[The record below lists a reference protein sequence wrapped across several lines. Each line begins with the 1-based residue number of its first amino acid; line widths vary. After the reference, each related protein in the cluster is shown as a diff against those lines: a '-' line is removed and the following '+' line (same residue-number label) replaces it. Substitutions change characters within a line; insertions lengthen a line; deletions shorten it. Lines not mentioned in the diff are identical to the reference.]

1 MNFEDQKIDKQI
13 VKILKD
19 NNIIYM
25 TPIQHKTVPLILN
38 GHDILG
44 ISSTGTGKT
53 FSFLVPILHNLL
65 NTNKSFY
72 CLIIT
77 PTRELALQ
85 IDKTVKLF
93 KSLGVK
99 SLALIGGEKIED
111 QLNQL
116 KTHPHIVIGTP
127 GRLHKIGKNLKINR
141 FRVLVLDEADKYFED
156 DFIEEMAFILENL
169 RKKRQT
175 LLFTAT
181 ITNNLKQKSLEILKN
196 FKEIDLSTNVKV
208 EKLDEFYFFVARKY
222 KECFLYSLL
231 KNKQDLKIII
241 FVNMKITTLILSSL
255 MKSFGVDVE
264 TLNGDQDQQARIE
277 IIDGFIKNKY
287 NVLITTD
294 VGSRGLDVCDVDFV
308 INYDLPQNNKD
319 YVHRVGRTARA
330 GKKGVALTLVT
341 QYDVSIFQK
350 IEYFLNRKLNLFT
363 FNENYHQFEEI
374 IDTKLLKVKEEVKL
388 NKTEKKK
395 FRPKKYKKN

>member
-1 MNFEDQKIDKQI
+1 
-13 VKILKD
+13 
-19 NNIIYM
+19 
-25 TPIQHKTVPLILN
+25 
-38 GHDILG
+38 
-44 ISSTGTGKT
+44 
-53 FSFLVPILHNLL
+53 
-65 NTNKSFY
+65 
-72 CLIIT
+72 
-77 PTRELALQ
+77 
-85 IDKTVKLF
+85 
-93 KSLGVK
+93 
-99 SLALIGGEKIED
+99 
-111 QLNQL
+111 
-116 KTHPHIVIGTP
+116 
-127 GRLHKIGKNLKINR
+127 
-141 FRVLVLDEADKYFED
+141 
-156 DFIEEMAFILENL
+156 
-169 RKKRQT
+169 
-175 LLFTAT
+175 
-181 ITNNLKQKSLEILKN
+181 
-196 FKEIDLSTNVKV
+196 
-208 EKLDEFYFFVARKY
+208 
-222 KECFLYSLL
+222 
-231 KNKQDLKIII
+231 
-241 FVNMKITTLILSSL
+241 MKITTLILSSL
-255 MKSFGVDVE
+255 MKSFGIDVE

>member
-196 FKEIDLSTNVKV
+196 FKEIDLFFCSKKV
-208 EKLDEFYFFVARKY
+208 
-222 KECFLYSLL
+222 
-231 KNKQDLKIII
+231 
-241 FVNMKITTLILSSL
+241 
-255 MKSFGVDVE
+255 
-264 TLNGDQDQQARIE
+264 
-277 IIDGFIKNKY
+277 
-287 NVLITTD
+287 
-294 VGSRGLDVCDVDFV
+294 
-308 INYDLPQNNKD
+308 
-319 YVHRVGRTARA
+319 
-330 GKKGVALTLVT
+330 
-341 QYDVSIFQK
+341 
-350 IEYFLNRKLNLFT
+350 
-363 FNENYHQFEEI
+363 
-374 IDTKLLKVKEEVKL
+374 
-388 NKTEKKK
+388 
-395 FRPKKYKKN
+395 

>member
-1 MNFEDQKIDKQI
+1 MA
-13 VKILKD
+13 
-19 NNIIYM
+19 
-25 TPIQHKTVPLILN
+25 
-38 GHDILG
+38 
-44 ISSTGTGKT
+44 GK
-53 FSFLVPILHNLL
+53 
-65 NTNKSFY
+65 
-72 CLIIT
+72 
-77 PTRELALQ
+77 
-85 IDKTVKLF
+85 
-93 KSLGVK
+93 
-99 SLALIGGEKIED
+99 KIED

-255 MKSFGVDVE
+255 MKSFGIDVE